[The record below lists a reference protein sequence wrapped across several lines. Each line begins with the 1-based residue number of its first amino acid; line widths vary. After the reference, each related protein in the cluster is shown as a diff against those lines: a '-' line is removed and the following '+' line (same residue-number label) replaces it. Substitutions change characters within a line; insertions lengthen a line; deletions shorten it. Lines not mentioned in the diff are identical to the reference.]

1 MISPCSLPPRQKLN
15 GRKTA
20 MVIIGLQFG
29 GGKGGQLFM
38 MGGDPKI
45 QCCAYLFSVPRFV
58 VHGLVLSIVT
68 T

>member
-38 MGGDPKI
+38 MGGIPKFNVALI
-45 QCCAYLFSVPRFV
+45 FFPYLDS
-58 VHGLVLSIVT
+58 
-68 T
+68 